1 MSDRR
6 RINGPPAATAP
17 PVFLRADDSGQRQRQ
32 RTRKP
37 QELRRIFL
45 QTGLIPSASGSSYF
59 ELELAPQPRKFVGQA
74 ATVKLSCAVHGPK
87 PLPRNASFSPNL
99 QLTASVKF
107 SPFASSVRGG
117 YVRDAAE
124 RDVGVHL
131 ENALK
136 AMLLP
141 TRWPKSAIDVAVTVL
156 EAEGDDDTVP
166 NNGVLGSVG
175 LMNILSG
182 CITAASAALVD
193 ARIDVVDL
201 LTGGVVAVVSDHQAG
216 HETVLLDP
224 NPTEH
229 ESVLAAGVVA
239 VLPSRDEVA
248 EIWTTGQL
256 AYGSG
261 DGVVGF
267 DRLLHQA
274 VLAAKAVQPVLKDAI
289 LESAKRVKLP
299 VTTGGSGK
307 GNAIAS
313 NDDVEMTA

>member
-6 RINGPPAATAP
+6 RINGPAAATAP
-17 PVFLRADDSGQRQRQ
+17 PVFFQADDSGQRR

-45 QTGLIPSASGSSYF
+45 QTGQIPSAAGSSYF
-59 ELELAPQPRKFVGQA
+59 ELELAPQSRKFVGQA

-99 QLTASVKF
+99 QLMASVKF
-107 SPFASSVRGG
+107 APFATSVRRG
-117 YVRDAAE
+117 YLRDATE
-124 RDVGVHL
+124 RDLGVHL

-156 EAEGDDDTVP
+156 EAEGDDTVP
-166 NNGVLGSVG
+166 NEGIIASVG

-182 CITAASAALVD
+182 CITAASAALAD
-193 ARIDVVDL
+193 ARIDTVDL

-216 HETVLLDP
+216 QETVLLDP

-229 ESVLAAGVVA
+229 ESVLAAGVVG

-248 EIWTTGQL
+248 EIWTTGPL
-256 AYGSG
+256 AHRSSG
-261 DGVVGF
+261 GVVGF
-267 DRLLHQA
+267 DRLLQQA

-299 VTTGGSGK
+299 VTSGGNGK
-307 GNAIAS
+307 GNAIAN
-313 NDDVEMTA
+313 NDDVEMTT